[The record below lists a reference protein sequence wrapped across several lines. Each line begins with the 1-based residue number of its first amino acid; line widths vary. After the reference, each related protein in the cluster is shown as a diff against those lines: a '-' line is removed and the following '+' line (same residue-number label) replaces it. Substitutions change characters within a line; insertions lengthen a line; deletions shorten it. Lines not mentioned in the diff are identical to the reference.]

1 MRFLLLALLGLWLGT
16 APVMAQ
22 SPPAASGARPAASQ
36 ASIDELVRVLEDE
49 GSRRALI
56 ERLKAPPAAGRP
68 AAALPVAGE
77 PTFARRLAEY
87 SQLVAEQAAAMAKQL
102 GALATGLGQVLN
114 RADAADDAVFWRAML
129 SVGLMIGVV
138 IGGFALLRLLTA
150 PLLAVLDRRAAR
162 AGTGLGAVALRAAL
176 VPLGLVIELSAVLL
190 AWAGGYFFALLYG
203 QTGVIAVY
211 QTLILNAFLT
221 VEGGKAV
228 VRALLMPRQPALRP
242 LPLGD
247 EGARAWSFWLSR
259 AASIIGYT
267 MMLLAPLLNSY
278 ASAAAAQSLRL
289 LAMLLTLVLGIL
301 AVLRHRRAGHAW
313 VEARRDRRG
322 LRAMGQAWTALGHVW
337 HLLAILYMVAL
348 FLAWVANPREA
359 LFFMLRATAQS
370 LAVIA
375 VAALILHLMR
385 RALARG
391 IAVPEAVTERLP
403 LLQRRLNTMIPAI
416 LKVLRVAVLVAV
428 ALGLLWAWKLFDLPR
443 WLSTAGGGRFAG
455 ALLSAGLILLAGM
468 LLHLAMS
475 SWVEYRLNPNY
486 GTVPTPRERTL
497 LALFRNA
504 ASIALVVM
512 VTMLAL
518 SEIGVN
524 IGPLLAGAGVVGLA
538 IGFGAQKLV
547 QDIITGVFI
556 QLENALNEGDVVAA
570 GGVSGVVERLT
581 IRSLSIRDGTGTLH
595 LIPFSAVT
603 TVANMMKDFGYHV
616 ADIGVAYRESI
627 PAVKAAMQEAFAR
640 LKETE
645 HGANI
650 IGELDMQGITSFA
663 DSAVMLR
670 ARIKTVAGKHWGA
683 GRAYSEILK
692 EVFDAQG
699 IEMPYPHRTLY
710 WGEDRQGKA
719 PPLRLL
725 DETPRRPALNAQM
738 APAGPAAPQPPAGP
752 ERCPGD
758 GDPAAGRSDAETAAE
773 RSDAEQD
780 VVADPAER
788 ARLHRG

>member
-1 MRFLLLALLGLWLGT
+1 MRLFLLALLGLWLGT
-16 APVMAQ
+16 ASLQAQ
-22 SPPAASGARPAASQ
+22 SPPAAPAGAGRPSQ
-36 ASIDELVRVLEDE
+36 ASLDELVRVLEDDA
-49 GSRRALI
+49 SRRVLI
-56 ERLKAPPAAGRP
+56 ERLKAGPAAPG
-68 AAALPVAGE
+68 AAARQGATLPATAE
-77 PTFARRLAEY
+77 PTFARQLAEY
-87 SQLVAEQAAAMAKQL
+87 SQTVAEQAAAMLKHL
-102 GALATGLGQVLN
+102 GALFAGLGQVLN
-114 RADAADDAVFWRAML
+114 RADAADDGVFWGAML
-129 SVGLMIGVV
+129 SMALMVGVV
-138 IGGFALLRLLTA
+138 IAAFAVLRLLTA
-150 PLLAVLDRRAAR
+150 PLLAMLDRRAAR
-162 AGTGLGAVALRAAL
+162 AGAGLGAVALRVALIPAAL
-176 VPLGLVIELSAVLL
+176 VIEVAAVVL
-190 AWAGGYFFALLYG
+190 AWAGGYFFALSYG
-203 QTGVIAVY
+203 QTGAIAVH
-211 QTLILNAFLT
+211 QTLILNAFLA

-247 EGARAWSFWLSR
+247 DGARAWSFWLSR
-259 AASIIGYT
+259 GASIIGYT
-267 MMLLAPLLNSY
+267 MMLLAPLLNSF

-289 LAMLLTLVLGIL
+289 LAMLLTLLLGIL
-301 AVLRHRRAGHAW
+301 AVLRHRRSGRAW

-375 VAALILHLMR
+375 AATLVLHLMR

-391 IAVPEAVTERLP
+391 IAVPETLTERLP
-403 LLQRRLNTMIPAI
+403 LLERRLNTMIPAI

-455 ALLSAGLILLAGM
+455 AIVSAGLILLAGM
-468 LLHLAMS
+468 VMHLAMS

-504 ASIALVVM
+504 ATIALVVM
-512 VTMLAL
+512 VAMLAL

-581 IRSLSIRDGTGTLH
+581 IRSLSIRDSSGTLH
-595 LIPFSAVT
+595 LIPFSSVT
-603 TVANMMKDFGYHV
+603 TVANMMKDFGFHV
-616 ADIGVAYRESI
+616 ADIAVSYRESI
-627 PAVKAAMQEAFAR
+627 PAVKEALQEAFAR
-640 LKETE
+640 LQQTD

-650 IGELDMQGITSFA
+650 IGDLDMQGITSFGE
-663 DSAVMLR
+663 SAIMMRV
-670 ARIKTVAGKHWGA
+670 RIKTQAGKHWGA
-683 GRAYSEILK
+683 GRAYSEIVKL
-692 EVFDAQG
+692 VFEERG
-699 IEMPYPHRTLY
+699 IEMPYPHRTVT
-710 WGEDRQGKA
+710 WGGEEGKA
-719 PPLRLL
+719 LPP
-725 DETPRRPALNAQM
+725 RPAALLP
-738 APAGPAAPQPPAGP
+738 PARPEPAA
-752 ERCPGD
+752 D
-758 GDPAAGRSDAETAAE
+758 
-773 RSDAEQD
+773 
-780 VVADPAER
+780 
-788 ARLHRG
+788 